1 MLHILIVYTSLL
13 LFLIRKSLLFLC
25 PQLVVKTKYIDTL
38 IKLLLYLLTYIITL
52 LRSSSDKWR
61 LVIKPY
67 NLITCIKTYGLR
79 AFSVIARILWKDLP
93 IDIRSTDDVNKS
105 KSKLKTF
112 LFKRVYELS

>member
-13 LFLIRKSLLFLC
+13 LFLIRKSFLFLC

-38 IKLLLYLLTYIITL
+38 IKLLLYLLTL